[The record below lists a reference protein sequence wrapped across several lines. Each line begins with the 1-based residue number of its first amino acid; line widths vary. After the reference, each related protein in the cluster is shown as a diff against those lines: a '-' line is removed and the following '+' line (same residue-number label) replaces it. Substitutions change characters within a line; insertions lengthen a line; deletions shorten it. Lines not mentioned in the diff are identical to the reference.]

1 MLEEHPRSP
10 NLINVRRLAFPYTPE
25 HVPRLQWCPTTTY
38 EFGQGV
44 LAGRVRLK
52 LPAPLRPV
60 EAAVYWAPVPRS
72 FKKMMK
78 TVIVIHYHEL
88 WLKGRNRKFFL
99 GKFVLALRRAFA
111 DFPGA
116 RMRQPGDRVV
126 IEFGADAA
134 LETIIARLKRVVGI
148 AYFAIARSIPRGSSD
163 DLEALCQVAWEE
175 MASLEFSNFA
185 VRAKRSDKSFP
196 HRVDEIERRVGRY
209 LLDQLRAAGRS
220 VRVQLDDPEITC
232 RIEITPGPMLVYARR
247 IPGTGGLPANTT
259 GRMICLLSGGFD
271 SAVAAYKMM
280 RRGAHVNFVHFWGGG
295 ARPGESSVHVAR
307 NLVQRLVPY
316 QFTARLYL
324 VPFESIQREIVR
336 SAPEQY
342 RLLLY
347 RRMMLRIA
355 ERIARRN
362 HAQAIIA
369 GDSLGQV
376 ASQTLQNMVAV
387 GAASPMPVFRP
398 LAGDDKQEI
407 LALARRIGTFEISEE
422 PFHDCCP
429 LFLPRSPAL
438 YASAADLDAAETGLN
453 VIELTKQA
461 LDTSVLERYSYS
473 GGRVQ
478 RVEIGPA
485 VATENSVGQL
495 NQQQG

>member
-1 MLEEHPRSP
+1 MLGTREPRG
-10 NLINVRRLAFPYTPE
+10 L
-25 HVPRLQWCPTTTY
+25 
-38 EFGQGV
+38 
-44 LAGRVRLK
+44 
-52 LPAPLRPV
+52 LPP
-60 EAAVYWAPVPRS
+60 AVYWFQAPSS
-72 FKKMMK
+72 FPKKMLK

-99 GKFVLALRRAFA
+99 GKFILALRRTFT
-111 DFPGA
+111 DFPSL

-126 IEFGADAA
+126 LEFGMEAA
-134 LETIIARLKRVVGI
+134 LETIVGRLQRVLGI
-148 AYFAIARSIPRGSSD
+148 AYFAVARSVPRGSSD
-163 DLEALCQVAWEE
+163 DLQALCEVAWQEV
-175 MASLEFSNFA
+175 APLEFSTFA

-196 HRVDEIERRVGRY
+196 HRVDEIERFVGRY
-209 LLDQLRAAGRS
+209 LLEKLRTAGRA

-247 IPGTGGLPANTT
+247 ISGTGGLPTNTT
-259 GRMICLLSGGFD
+259 GRMVCLLSGGFD
-271 SAVAAYKMM
+271 SAVAAFKMM

-307 NLVQRLVPY
+307 TLVERLVPY

-324 VPFESIQREIVR
+324 VPFEPIQREIVAN
-336 SAPEQY
+336 APERY

-407 LALARRIGTFEISEE
+407 LALARRIGTFEVSEE
-422 PFHDCCP
+422 PFQDCCP

-438 YASAADLDAAETGLN
+438 YASPAELEEAERGLN
-453 VIELTKQA
+453 VMELATQA
-461 LDTSVLERYSYS
+461 VEEAVLERYSCTS
-473 GGRVQ
+473 GRAERLEAGTK
-478 RVEIGPA
+478 
-485 VATENSVGQL
+485 VAHTDENSVGQL
-495 NQQQG
+495 NEQKG

>member
-1 MLEEHPRSP
+1 ML
-10 NLINVRRLAFPYTPE
+10 
-25 HVPRLQWCPTTTY
+25 
-38 EFGQGV
+38 
-44 LAGRVRLK
+44 
-52 LPAPLRPV
+52 
-60 EAAVYWAPVPRS
+60 
-72 FKKMMK
+72 K

-99 GKFVLALRRAFA
+99 GKFLLALRRAFA

-116 RMRQPGDRVV
+116 RVRQPGDRVV
-126 IEFGADAA
+126 LEFGVNAPV
-134 LETIIARLKRVVGI
+134 ETVIARLKRVLGI
-148 AYFAIARSIPRGSSD
+148 AYFAVARSVQRGSSD
-163 DLEALCQVAWEE
+163 DLEVLCQVAWEE
-175 MASLEFSNFA
+175 IAPLEFSNFA

-196 HRVDEIERRVGRY
+196 HRVDEIERHVGRY
-209 LLDQLRAAGRS
+209 LLEKLRAAGRP
-220 VRVQLDDPEITC
+220 VRVQLDDPEMTC

-259 GRMICLLSGGFD
+259 GRMVCLLSGGFD

-307 NLVQRLVPY
+307 ALVECLVPY
-316 QFTARLYL
+316 QFTAKLYL
-324 VPFESIQREIVR
+324 VAFEQIQREIVR

-407 LALARRIGTFEISEE
+407 LALARRIGTFEVSEE

-438 YASAADLDAAETGLN
+438 YASAADLEEAESALD
-453 VIELTKQA
+453 VVELAKQA
-461 LDTSVLERYSYS
+461 TEASVLEKYSYS
-473 GGRVQ
+473 SGRVE
-478 RVEIGPA
+478 RVETGSA
-485 VATENSVGQL
+485 VLNIVANSVGQL
-495 NQQQG
+495 NQQKA

>member
-1 MLEEHPRSP
+1 ML
-10 NLINVRRLAFPYTPE
+10 
-25 HVPRLQWCPTTTY
+25 Q
-38 EFGQGV
+38 
-44 LAGRVRLK
+44 
-52 LPAPLRPV
+52 
-60 EAAVYWAPVPRS
+60 
-72 FKKMMK
+72 

-99 GKFVLALRRAFA
+99 GKFLLALRRAFA

-126 IEFGADAA
+126 LEFGVNAPV
-134 LETIIARLKRVVGI
+134 ETVIARLKRVLGI
-148 AYFAIARSIPRGSSD
+148 AYFAVARSVQRGSSD
-163 DLEALCQVAWEE
+163 DLEVLCQVAWEE
-175 MASLEFSNFA
+175 IAPLEFSNFA

-196 HRVDEIERRVGRY
+196 HRVDEIERCVGRY
-209 LLDQLRAAGRS
+209 LLEKLRAAGRS

-259 GRMICLLSGGFD
+259 GRMVCLLSGGFD

-307 NLVQRLVPY
+307 ALVERLVPY

-324 VPFESIQREIVR
+324 VPFEPIQREIVR

-362 HAQAIIA
+362 QAQAIIA

-407 LALARRIGTFEISEE
+407 LALARRIGTFEVSEE

-438 YASAADLDAAETGLN
+438 YASAADLEGAETGLD
-453 VIELTKQA
+453 VMELTKQA
-461 LDTSVLERYSYS
+461 TEASVLEKYSYS
-473 GGRVQ
+473 AGRVE
-478 RVEIGPA
+478 RVEADPVVLGIP
-485 VATENSVGQL
+485 ENSVGRL
-495 NQQQG
+495 NQQKA

>member
-1 MLEEHPRSP
+1 ML
-10 NLINVRRLAFPYTPE
+10 
-25 HVPRLQWCPTTTY
+25 
-38 EFGQGV
+38 
-44 LAGRVRLK
+44 
-52 LPAPLRPV
+52 
-60 EAAVYWAPVPRS
+60 
-72 FKKMMK
+72 K
-78 TVIVIHYHEL
+78 TVIVVHYHEL

-99 GKFVLALRRAFA
+99 GKFLLALRRVFA

-126 IEFGADAA
+126 LEFGVAA
-134 LETIIARLKRVVGI
+134 PVETVVARLKQVLGI
-148 AYFAIARSIPRGSSD
+148 AYFAVARSVQRGSSD
-163 DLEALCQVAWEE
+163 DLEVLCQTAWEE
-175 MASLEFSNFA
+175 VAPLEFSNFA

-209 LLDQLRAAGRS
+209 LLEKLRAAGRS
-220 VRVQLDDPEITC
+220 VRVQLDDPEMTC

-259 GRMICLLSGGFD
+259 GRMVCLLSGGFD

-307 NLVQRLVPY
+307 ALLERLVPY
-316 QFTARLYL
+316 QFTAKLYL
-324 VPFESIQREIVR
+324 VPFEQIQREIVS

-407 LALARRIGTFEISEE
+407 LALARRIGTFEVSEE

-438 YASAADLDAAETGLN
+438 YASAADLEEAESALD
-453 VIELTKQA
+453 VVELAKQA
-461 LDTSVLERYSYS
+461 TDASVLEKYSYS
-473 GGRVQ
+473 AGRVE
-478 RVEIGPA
+478 RVETGAA
-485 VATENSVGQL
+485 VVNIAENSVGQL
-495 NQQQG
+495 NQQKA

>member
-1 MLEEHPRSP
+1 MTIAGLPP
-10 NLINVRRLAFPYTPE
+10 QGILVWTRRL
-25 HVPRLQWCPTTTY
+25 V
-38 EFGQGV
+38 QGNM
-44 LAGRVRLK
+44 
-52 LPAPLRPV
+52 LRPV
-60 EAAVYWAPVPRS
+60 V
-72 FKKMMK
+72 
-78 TVIVIHYHEL
+78 VIHYHEL
-88 WLKGRNRKFFL
+88 WLKGRNRNFFL
-99 GKFVLALRRAFA
+99 GKFLLALRRAMA
-111 DFPGA
+111 DLPIL

-126 IEFGADAA
+126 IEFAEDAPVPTVIER
-134 LETIIARLKRVVGI
+134 LERVLGV
-148 AYFAIARSIPRGSSD
+148 AYFAVARSLQRRETGN
-163 DLEALCQVAWEE
+163 LEALSAAAWEE
-175 MASLEFSNFA
+175 VAPLDFSSFA

-196 HRVDEIERRVGRY
+196 HPVDEIEKYVGRY
-209 LLDQLRAAGRS
+209 LLEKLRAAGRP

-259 GRMICLLSGGFD
+259 GRMVCLLSGGFD

-307 NLVQRLVPY
+307 ALVERLLPY
-316 QFTARLYL
+316 QLTAKLLL
-324 VPFESIQREIVR
+324 VPFESVQREIVS
-336 SAPEQY
+336 SAPEPY

-355 ERIARRN
+355 ERFARRN

-407 LALARRIGTFEISEE
+407 LALARRIGTYDISAE

-438 YASAADLDAAETGLN
+438 YASAAELDEAEMSLDIRELTGRAMDAATLEKYQYVGGKIERAETTTDR
-453 VIELTKQA
+453 ELTRA
-461 LDTSVLERYSYS
+461 R
-473 GGRVQ
+473 
-478 RVEIGPA
+478 IGPTSRPNGSNGPICETKLLA
-485 VATENSVGQL
+485 KSQTEQKSS
-495 NQQQG
+495 

>member
-1 MLEEHPRSP
+1 ML
-10 NLINVRRLAFPYTPE
+10 
-25 HVPRLQWCPTTTY
+25 Q
-38 EFGQGV
+38 
-44 LAGRVRLK
+44 
-52 LPAPLRPV
+52 
-60 EAAVYWAPVPRS
+60 
-72 FKKMMK
+72 

-99 GKFVLALRRAFA
+99 GKFLLALRRAFA

-126 IEFGADAA
+126 LEFGVNAPV
-134 LETIIARLKRVVGI
+134 ETVIARLKRVLGI
-148 AYFAIARSIPRGSSD
+148 AYFAVARSVQRGSSD
-163 DLEALCQVAWEE
+163 DLEVLCQVAWEE
-175 MASLEFSNFA
+175 IAPLEFSNFA

-209 LLDQLRAAGRS
+209 LLEKLRAAGRS

-259 GRMICLLSGGFD
+259 GRMVCLLSGGFD

-307 NLVQRLVPY
+307 ALVERLVPY

-324 VPFESIQREIVR
+324 VSFEPIQREIVR

-362 HAQAIIA
+362 QAQAIIA

-407 LALARRIGTFEISEE
+407 LALARRIGTFEVSEE

-438 YASAADLDAAETGLN
+438 YASAADLEGAETGLD
-453 VIELTKQA
+453 VMELTKQA
-461 LDTSVLERYSYS
+461 TEASVLEKYSYS
-473 GGRVQ
+473 AGRVE
-478 RVEIGPA
+478 RVEAHPVVLSIP
-485 VATENSVGQL
+485 ENSVGQL
-495 NQQQG
+495 NQQKA

>member
-1 MLEEHPRSP
+1 MP
-10 NLINVRRLAFPYTPE
+10 
-25 HVPRLQWCPTTTY
+25 
-38 EFGQGV
+38 
-44 LAGRVRLK
+44 
-52 LPAPLRPV
+52 
-60 EAAVYWAPVPRS
+60 
-72 FKKMMK
+72 K
-78 TVIVIHYHEL
+78 TVVVIHYHEL

-99 GKFVLALRRAFA
+99 GKFLLALRRAFA
-111 DFPGA
+111 DFPSA

-126 IEFGADAA
+126 MEFGSDAA
-134 LETIIARLKRVVGI
+134 LETIVDRLQRVLGI
-148 AYFAIARSIPRGSSD
+148 AYFAIARAVQRGSSD
-163 DLEALCQVAWEE
+163 DLETLCQVAWEE

-209 LLDQLRAAGRS
+209 LLDKLSGAGRS
-220 VRVQLDDPEITC
+220 VRVQLDNPETTC

-259 GRMICLLSGGFD
+259 GRMMCLLSGGFD

-307 NLVQRLVPY
+307 KLVERLVPY

-324 VPFESIQREIVR
+324 VPFEPIQREIVR
-336 SAPEQY
+336 IAPEQY

-387 GAASPMPVFRP
+387 GAASPMPIFRP

-438 YASAADLDAAETGLN
+438 YASAADLDVAEIGLN
-453 VIELTKQA
+453 VIELAKQA
-461 LDTSVLERYSYS
+461 LETSVLERYIYS
-473 GGRVQ
+473 GGQVQ

-485 VATENSVGQL
+485 VATENPIGLL
-495 NQQQG
+495 NEHKG

>member
-1 MLEEHPRSP
+1 ML
-10 NLINVRRLAFPYTPE
+10 
-25 HVPRLQWCPTTTY
+25 Q
-38 EFGQGV
+38 
-44 LAGRVRLK
+44 
-52 LPAPLRPV
+52 
-60 EAAVYWAPVPRS
+60 
-72 FKKMMK
+72 

-99 GKFVLALRRAFA
+99 GKFLLALRRAFA

-126 IEFGADAA
+126 LEFGVNAPV
-134 LETIIARLKRVVGI
+134 ETVIARLKRVLGI
-148 AYFAIARSIPRGSSD
+148 AYFAVARSVQRGSSD
-163 DLEALCQVAWEE
+163 DLEVLCQVAWEE
-175 MASLEFSNFA
+175 IAPLEFSNFA

-209 LLDQLRAAGRS
+209 LLEKLRAAGRS

-259 GRMICLLSGGFD
+259 GRMVCLLSGGFD

-307 NLVQRLVPY
+307 ALVERLVPY

-324 VPFESIQREIVR
+324 VSFEPIQREIVR

-362 HAQAIIA
+362 QAQAIIA

-387 GAASPMPVFRP
+387 GAASPMPIFRP

-407 LALARRIGTFEISEE
+407 LALARRIGTFEVSEE

-438 YASAADLDAAETGLN
+438 YASAADLEGAETGLD
-453 VIELTKQA
+453 IMELTKQA
-461 LDTSVLERYSYS
+461 TEASVLEKYSYS
-473 GGRVQ
+473 AGRVE
-478 RVEIGPA
+478 RVEADPVVLSIP
-485 VATENSVGQL
+485 ENSVGQL
-495 NQQQG
+495 NQQKA

>member
-1 MLEEHPRSP
+1 ML
-10 NLINVRRLAFPYTPE
+10 
-25 HVPRLQWCPTTTY
+25 
-38 EFGQGV
+38 
-44 LAGRVRLK
+44 
-52 LPAPLRPV
+52 
-60 EAAVYWAPVPRS
+60 
-72 FKKMMK
+72 K

-99 GKFVLALRRAFA
+99 GKFLLALRRAFA
-111 DFPGA
+111 DFPVAG
-116 RMRQPGDRVV
+116 RRQPGDRVV
-126 IEFGADAA
+126 LEFGVNAPV
-134 LETIIARLKRVVGI
+134 ETVIARLKRVLGI
-148 AYFAIARSIPRGSSD
+148 AYFAVARSVQRGSSD
-163 DLEALCQVAWEE
+163 DLEVLCQVAWEE
-175 MASLEFSNFA
+175 IAPLEFSNFA

-196 HRVDEIERRVGRY
+196 HRVDEIERCVGRY
-209 LLDQLRAAGRS
+209 LLEKLRAAGRS

-247 IPGTGGLPANTT
+247 ISGTGGLPANTT
-259 GRMICLLSGGFD
+259 GRMVCLLSGGFD

-307 NLVQRLVPY
+307 ALVERLVPY

-324 VPFESIQREIVR
+324 VPFEPIQREIVR

-362 HAQAIIA
+362 QAQAIIA

-398 LAGDDKQEI
+398 LAGDDKQVI
-407 LALARRIGTFEISEE
+407 LALARLIGTFEVSEE

-429 LFLPRSPAL
+429 LFLPRRRAP
-438 YASAADLDAAETGLN
+438 YAPCAELAEAECGLDVT
-453 VIELTKQA
+453 ELTKQA
-461 LDTSVLERYSYS
+461 TEASVLEKYSYS
-473 GGRVQ
+473 SGRVE
-478 RVEIGPA
+478 RVETGSA
-485 VATENSVGQL
+485 VLNIVANSVGQL
-495 NQQQG
+495 NQQKA